1 MNSRHQIRVSS
12 VVGMASAGLWL
23 VALFIEYRF
32 GLQPPGNGSLMYL
45 ANQAMFFVA
54 LAGYLILLLGLWK
67 SKAAGDGIFGKIS
80 LGIFIAGLV
89 SLLIAQIA
97 QWLTN
102 NPDFFLFPVGGIL
115 AAPRWTS
122 DRDCRGD
129 CQTLEWLAEICSPG
143 AGTILPDCSLSSHRN
158 FQSISHSAQRVDLAS
173 SMVHH
178 EPGAFHEIEQS
189 VISPEH
195 ARVGGIRH
203 GRLGN
208 LRPFGA

>member
-54 LAGYLILLLGLWK
+54 LAGYLILLLALWK
-67 SKAAGDGIFGKIS
+67 SKAAGDGIFGKVS

-115 AAPRWTS
+115 QLLGGLLTGIAVVTAKRWNGWQRFAPLVQGLYYLIALFLPIAISNQSPTQLRESIWQVAWFITS
-122 DRDCRGD
+122 
-129 CQTLEWLAEICSPG
+129 LALFTRS
-143 AGTILPDCSLSSHRN
+143 N
-158 FQSISHSAQRVDLAS
+158 NQ
-173 SMVHH
+173 
-178 EPGAFHEIEQS
+178 
-189 VISPEH
+189 
-195 ARVGGIRH
+195 
-203 GRLGN
+203 
-208 LRPFGA
+208 